1 MSEISPKRKNLYAVG
16 IGMTV
21 LGVLLFVGGFA
32 SFLFFEPSFNHHRPP
47 PGVFMCVGGM
57 VLLILGQGIR
67 AIAARGVAGS
77 GLVLDP
83 KKARKDLEPWA
94 KMGGGIVRDV
104 LDESGLAPKQKSQQ
118 LPFDEELR
126 RLKSLRDDGLISDA
140 EFEAG
145 KAKIMSRI

>member
-32 SFLFFEPSFNHHRPP
+32 SAALSKPEFNHHGPP
-47 PGVFMCVGGM
+47 LGFLLSFGGI
-57 VLLILGQGIR
+57 VLTALGQGIR